1 MRARSLAEPALHL
14 PGFVPF
20 RLNRLA
26 AEVSNHLSEVYRARF
41 GLEIPEW
48 RVMATVGSEHGCT
61 AQHIA
66 GSTRMHKTRVSRAIA
81 NLTKRGLIERA
92 SNSGDR
98 REMRLRLTKAGRRL
112 YAQLVPLALDRE
124 RAVLACMSREQ
135 LRGFVAGLDRLE
147 EFLGLRPNTQAA
159 EQSQ

>member
-48 RVMATVGSEHGCT
+48 RAMATV
-61 AQHIA
+61 
-66 GSTRMHKTRVSRAIA
+66 
-81 NLTKRGLIERA
+81 A
-92 SNSGDR
+92 SPS
-98 REMRLRLTKAGRRL
+98 
-112 YAQLVPLALDRE
+112 
-124 RAVLACMSREQ
+124 C
-135 LRGFVAGLDRLE
+135 
-147 EFLGLRPNTQAA
+147 
-159 EQSQ
+159 